1 MSHSNT
7 VTEVG
12 ITDYSGSKTDYR
24 LVRSVG
30 DGLRKSLGVTHVK
43 TGGGVYVLC
52 FGNRRLEEEARGGC
66 EQLWLCS
73 VYWLNV
79 VTGGRRQNG

>member
-52 FGNRRLEEEARGGC
+52 FGNRRL
-66 EQLWLCS
+66 
-73 VYWLNV
+73 
-79 VTGGRRQNG
+79 GGRPVVGVSSCGCAVCTG